1 MKSRVVSM
9 ESTKVVM
16 ETDFKEKYDSV
27 LRDKLQELRD
37 EFEEEAENIKLDV
50 ENSYKQKVCSISNVA
65 INCKDLMILLIIICG
80 NNCVLLSSLFL

>member
-9 ESTKVVM
+9 ESKVVM

-65 INCKDLMILLIIICG
+65 INCKDLMILLIIICS